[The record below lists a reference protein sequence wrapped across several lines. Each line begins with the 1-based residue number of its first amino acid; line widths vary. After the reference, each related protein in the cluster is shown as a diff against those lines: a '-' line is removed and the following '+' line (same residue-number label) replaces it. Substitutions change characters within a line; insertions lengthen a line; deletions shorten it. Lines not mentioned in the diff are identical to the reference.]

1 MTKQT
6 HKKRKLCFFV
16 NPISGRGKG
25 EKIFNKAQKILQE
38 NNIEAV
44 PYISQKKGD
53 IKKSIIN
60 MDLMDY
66 DAICVIGG
74 DGTIH
79 EAVNGLISSGKAH
92 YLPLGVISGGSGNAF
107 SNDLEIDNLS
117 DAIERII
124 AFKISEI
131 DVMRIMHKNKVNYSV
146 NIIGWGMAAKINRI
160 AEKLRFLGGIR
171 YSIASLFC
179 IMTLNTQP
187 MKIDLDGLSIDC
199 DGLLFLAL
207 NTVHTGKGM
216 IMAPNAKLND
226 GFIDIILF
234 RDASRWNILKIFFQV
249 FSGNHIFDE
258 KVEYK
263 QVKQFSINTIDDA
276 LNIDGENKG
285 ITPIDVNVLDKRLK
299 IFANLS

>member
-1 MTKQT
+1 MTKQI

-16 NPISGRGKG
+16 NPISGKG
-25 EKIFNKAQKILQE
+25 EGERIFIKAQKILKK

-44 PYISQKKGD
+44 SFVSQGRGD

-60 MDLMDY
+60 MDLINY

-92 YLPLGVISGGSGNAF
+92 YLPLGIISGGSGNAF
-107 SNDLEIDNLS
+107 SSDLEIHNFT

-131 DVMRIMHKNKVNYSV
+131 DVMRIMHKNKVDYSV
-146 NIIGWGMAAKINRI
+146 NIVGWGMAAKINRI

-179 IMTLNTQP
+179 IMTLETQP
-187 MKIDLDGLSIDC
+187 MKIDLDGQSIEC

-216 IMAPNAKLND
+216 IMAPKAKLND
-226 GFIDIILF
+226 GVVDIILF
-234 RDASRWNILKIFFQV
+234 RNASRWDILKIFFQV

-285 ITPIDVNVLDKRLK
+285 ITPINVNILNKRLK
-299 IFANLS
+299 IFADLA